1 MKREGMWLKT
11 LKTID
16 EFVEAAMG
24 FDAEAHP
31 GNLFVSQSHEN
42 GFEAEEVLMGDEDSV
57 RKQVMQVFEVLL
69 ETERGSYYFHYP
81 FSDPAEIEEIV
92 AKLEP
97 VYERFPKLVLPSEE
111 MAEKVAVA

>member
-1 MKREGMWLKT
+1 MKT

-31 GNLFVSQSHEN
+31 GNLFVSQSPEN
-42 GFEAEEVLMGDEDSV
+42 GFEAEEIMMGDEDSV

-69 ETERGSYYFHYP
+69 ETERGSYYFNFP
-81 FSDPAEIEEIV
+81 FSDSVEVEEIV

-111 MAEKVAVA
+111 MAKKIAVA

>member
-1 MKREGMWLKT
+1 MET

-16 EFVEAAMG
+16 EFVAAAMG
-24 FDAEAHP
+24 FDAEVPP
-31 GNLFVSQSHEN
+31 GNLFVSQSPEN
-42 GFEAEEVLMGDEDSV
+42 GLGAEEVLMGDEDSV

-111 MAEKVAVA
+111 MAEKIAVA

>member
-1 MKREGMWLKT
+1 MKT

-16 EFVEAAMG
+16 EFVDAAMG

-31 GNLFVSQSHEN
+31 GNLFVSQATEN

-97 VYERFPKLVLPSEE
+97 VYERFPKLVLPSEQ
-111 MAEKVAVA
+111 MAEKIAVA

>member
-1 MKREGMWLKT
+1 MKT

-31 GNLFVSQSHEN
+31 GNLFVSQAPEN
-42 GFEAEEVLMGDEDSV
+42 GFGADEVLMGDEDSV

-97 VYERFPKLVLPSEE
+97 VYERFPKLVLQSEE

>member
-1 MKREGMWLKT
+1 MET

-16 EFVEAAMG
+16 EFVAAAMG
-24 FDAEAHP
+24 FDAEVHP
-31 GNLFVSQSHEN
+31 GNLFVSQSPEN
-42 GFEAEEVLMGDEDSV
+42 GFGAEEVLMGDEDSV

-92 AKLEP
+92 AKLGAC
-97 VYERFPKLVLPSEE
+97 L
-111 MAEKVAVA
+111 